1 MVKNMESEL
10 KRQIEIK
17 NEYAKLIIDLGF
29 DYDGYSNADDLKKL
43 IDELVNYAK
52 DILNNNDKKIV
63 YIGGNNK
70 KYNILNEEI
79 GEEYGVYK

>member
-79 GEEYGVYK
+79 GEDYGVYK

>member
-1 MVKNMESEL
+1 MKAEL

-29 DYDGYSNADDLKKL
+29 DYDGLSNADDLKKM

-52 DILNNNDKKIV
+52 DILSNNDRKIIYV
-63 YIGGNNK
+63 DGNNK
-70 KYNILNEEI
+70 KYNILHEEI
-79 GEEYGVYK
+79 GEKYGIC

>member
-1 MVKNMESEL
+1 MESEL

-79 GEEYGVYK
+79 GEDYGVYK